1 MKIAAGPGATLEMRT
16 IVEAFFAAARR
27 HAGRVAVRDAARS
40 VTYAELGTQVSAIA
54 AGLAERVER
63 PGPIAILTPHDVR
76 SPAALLGVLAARR
89 GVIPLDADHPDG
101 RNRLIAGHSQAAAV
115 LTVAE
120 LKGRAR
126 AMFGAGAQVLD
137 LEALAAAA
145 GGEPPAAPS
154 AGDLAYILYTSGST
168 GAPKGAFQTHG
179 PLYAD
184 LVDSVEIFDITPED
198 RPALF
203 YPPAVAAGLRA
214 MLGTLLAG
222 ASAHLLQPTSLGSQG
237 LVREICERGITIFRS
252 SATLFRH
259 VAGAAGPL
267 GLQSLRLV
275 ALGGDRVDWADY
287 DLVRAVC
294 RPETRLATHLGA
306 TECTLYTGWF
316 ADEAFRGK
324 GGALPV
330 GRQLP
335 SARIMLQD
343 PEGAEVPAGEV
354 GEFVIESAYVAQG
367 YWREPERTTDAF
379 APGPGPELRRY
390 RTGDL
395 GRLRPD
401 GLYEVAGRKDHQIKL
416 RGFRIELGEIESALR
431 ACSGVKD
438 GVVLTRTG
446 PGGAIASLAAYVE
459 LKPGVAGLAPRH
471 LKAMLAQR
479 LPAYMIPADVV
490 LLDALPWLANFK
502 VDRQRLMAMDASR
515 VARPAAMAPDALT
528 GKIIEAFQSVL
539 RIEGVSAEDDL
550 QGLGGD
556 SLQAVDIAL
565 EIQMRLGVRISPEDM
580 DTACPIGEL
589 PGRLGLRAAAGPLV
603 PAAG

>member
-1 MKIAAGPGATLEMRT
+1 MQT
-16 IVEAFFAAARR
+16 IVDGFFDAARR
-27 HAGRVAVRDAARS
+27 HAGRPAVQDSARSLTYGELAARVTAIASALAGTLEREGPVAVLAPHDARS
-40 VTYAELGTQVSAIA
+40 A
-54 AGLAERVER
+54 
-63 PGPIAILTPHDVR
+63 
-76 SPAALLGVLAARR
+76 AALLGVLAAGR

-101 RNRLIAGHSQAAAV
+101 RNRLIARHSGAAAV
-115 LTVAE
+115 LTIAE
-120 LKGRAR
+120 LTGRAR
-126 AMFGAGAQVLD
+126 TMFGSGAQLLDIEVLQA
-137 LEALAAAA
+137 ES
-145 GGEPPAAPS
+145 GGAPPAAPA

-184 LVDSVEIFDITPED
+184 LLDSVESFGLTPED

-222 ASAHLLQPTSLGSQG
+222 ASAHLLVPTALGSQG
-237 LVREICERGITIFRS
+237 LVREIRERRITIFRS

-259 VAGAAGPL
+259 VAVAAGPE

-287 DLVRAVC
+287 DLVRGVC
-294 RPETRLATHLGA
+294 RPETRLASHLGA

-316 ADEAFRGK
+316 VEEAARGG

-343 PEGAEVPAGEV
+343 PQGAEVGPGET
-354 GEFVIESAYVAQG
+354 GEFVVESAYVAQG
-367 YWREPERTTDAF
+367 YWREPERTAESF
-379 APGPGPELRRY
+379 AAGPTPDLRRY

-395 GRLRPD
+395 GRRRPD
-401 GLYEVAGRKDHQIKL
+401 GLYEVLGRRDHQIKL

-438 GVVLTRTG
+438 GVAMARTR
-446 PGGAIASLAAYVE
+446 PDGATQSLVAYVE
-459 LKPGVAGLAPRH
+459 LKPGVQGLLPRH
-471 LKAMLAQR
+471 LKSMLGRR
-479 LPAYMIPADVV
+479 LPAHMVPADVV

-502 VDRQRLMAMDASR
+502 VDRQRLEALDAPRASL
-515 VARPAAMAPDALT
+515 PACAPPDAIT
-528 GKIIEAFQSVL
+528 GKIIKAVEKVL
-539 RIEGVSAEDDL
+539 RIEGVGPDDDL
-550 QGLGGD
+550 MGLGGD

-565 EIQMRLGVRISPEDM
+565 EIELRLGLRVSPEDM
-580 DTACPIGEL
+580 DTSCPIGEL
-589 PGRLGLRAAAGPLV
+589 AGRLGLRRAASLPALAGP
-603 PAAG
+603 